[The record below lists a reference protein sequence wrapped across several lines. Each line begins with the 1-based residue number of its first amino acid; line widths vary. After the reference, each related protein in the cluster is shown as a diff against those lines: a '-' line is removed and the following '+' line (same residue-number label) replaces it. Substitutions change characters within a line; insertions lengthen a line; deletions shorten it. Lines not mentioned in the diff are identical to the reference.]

1 MPKNRK
7 GLLAYLPYLFVIV
20 VMFSLFGNLN
30 NRGTEEIGPKALNQ
44 IIENEQLK
52 SASITVDTITA
63 TVSGEY
69 KSGEATKP
77 FTSEIVNNETI
88 VNELIEKL
96 EANKNLKDF
105 TVVNANKKSVWL
117 DLIISFFPL
126 IITFA
131 LLSWLMTRMSGGGGM
146 RQQMDVVK
154 SKAKIQSDVKARF
167 DDVAGA
173 EEEKEE
179 VKELIDYLQN
189 PKRFE
194 AMGARIP
201 KGILLVGPPGTGK
214 TLLAR
219 ATAGE
224 ADVPFYS
231 VSGSDFVELFVGA
244 GAGRVRDMFKT
255 AKETAPCI
263 IFIDEIDA
271 VGRQRG
277 AGLGGG
283 NDERE
288 QTLNQLLVEMDGI
301 DDNAGVLI
309 MAATNRAD
317 ILDPALLRPG
327 RFDRQVTVS
336 LPDKKGREAILKVHA
351 KNKKIAEGTSLESL
365 AQRTPGFSGADLENV
380 LNEAAILAVRENK
393 TEITITELDEAI
405 DRTMMGPAKHSRT
418 YSESEKK
425 LVAYHEAGHAVIG
438 INLEKADKVAK
449 ITIIPRGDAGGYNLM
464 MPEEENFMQTKSQ
477 LIAKITGLL
486 GGRAAEE
493 IVLDDI
499 STGAQND
506 IQRATQIARMMVV
519 ELGMSDLGPIQF
531 ERMSQ
536 EVFLGRDYGSTRNYS
551 EDIAGKIDAEVKKII
566 GEAHRQA
573 LDIIT
578 ENRVQLDT
586 IANHLID
593 QETLTQEEIENIA
606 AGLPI
611 DHVAEVAVDFESEEI

>member
-1 MPKNRK
+1 MFNKNRK
-7 GLLAYLPYLFVIV
+7 GLLAYLPYLLVLVI
-20 VMFSLFGNLN
+20 MFSLLGNLN
-30 NRGTEEIGPKALNQ
+30 NQGSEVLGYKALNE
-44 IIENEQLK
+44 IIDKEQLE
-52 SASITVDTITA
+52 SAEIKIDGLTA
-63 TVSGEY
+63 TISGKY
-69 KSGEATKP
+69 KSGDTSKP
-77 FTSEIVNNETI
+77 FTAEIVNNNEVINDMI
-88 VNELIEKL
+88 VKL
-96 EANKNLKDF
+96 ENKPELKDF
-105 TVVNANKKSVWL
+105 TTIDGTKQSKWF
-117 DLIISFFPL
+117 DLLMSFLPIVL
-126 IITFA
+126 TFA
-131 LLSWLMTRMSGGGGM
+131 ILGWIMTKMSGGGGM

-154 SKAKIQSDVKARF
+154 SKAKIQTDVKARF
-167 DDVAGA
+167 EDVAGA

-317 ILDPALLRPG
+317 VLDPALLRPG

-336 LPDKKGREAILKVHA
+336 LPDRKGREAILKVHA
-351 KNKKIAEGTSLESL
+351 KNKNIVSRDTNLAAI

-393 TEITITELDEAI
+393 TQIGLDELDEAI

-418 YSESEKK
+418 YSETEKRM
-425 LVAYHEAGHAVIG
+425 VAYHEAGHAVIG
-438 INLEKADKVAK
+438 LNLEKADKVAK

-464 MPEEENFMQTKSQ
+464 MPEEENYMQTKNQ
-477 LIAKITGLL
+477 LLAKITGLL
-486 GGRAAEE
+486 GGRSAEE

-499 STGAQND
+499 SSGAQND

-519 ELGMSDLGPIQF
+519 ELGMSELGPVQYQ
-531 ERMSQ
+531 RMSQ
-536 EVFLGRDYGSTRNYS
+536 EVFLGRDYGTGKEYS
-551 EDIAGKIDAEVKKII
+551 EKVAGKIDAEVRRII
-566 GEAHRQA
+566 EESHQQA
-573 LDIIT
+573 KDIIT
-578 ENRVQLDT
+578 TNRNQLDV
-586 IANHLID
+586 IAQHLID
-593 QETLTQEEIENIA
+593 QETLTQQEIENIA
-606 AGLPI
+606 AGRAL
-611 DHVAEVAVDFESEEI
+611 DFVEPKEQVEE